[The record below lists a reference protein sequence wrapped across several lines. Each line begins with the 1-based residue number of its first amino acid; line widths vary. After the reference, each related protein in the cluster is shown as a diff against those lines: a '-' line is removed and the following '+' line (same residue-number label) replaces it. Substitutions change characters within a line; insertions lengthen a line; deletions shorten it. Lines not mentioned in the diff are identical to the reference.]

1 MSGEA
6 GVQFARSEEYERGQA
21 QGRAVADRCD
31 VAVVGAGPYG
41 LSVAAHLSA
50 ADGLDVRVFGPT
62 MSFWWQQMPT
72 GMLLRSPWEAC
83 HLSDPGR
90 ELTLDDYHAQCETPF
105 SSPVPLSSFVEYGR
119 WFQRAAFPE
128 VDERTVREVERVGA
142 GFRLELADGELLSAD
157 RVVVAAGIADFAWR
171 PPEYAGLPASHVSHS
186 VDHRDLSP
194 FAGKRVAV
202 VGGGQSALESAALL
216 HEHGAE
222 VEVLVRDP
230 RVHWLIRRWHHQ
242 IPVLSRLAYAPPD
255 VGPAFVSWLVALP
268 QIYRLMPRKL
278 QDRLARRSI
287 RAAGSAWLVPR
298 LEDVPITMDS
308 PVAEVARA
316 NGHVRLR
323 LGDGATREVD
333 HVLLATGYRVDV
345 AKYPFLSPRLVDA
358 ISRVGGYPRLDH
370 GFQTSVPGL
379 HFVGA
384 PAAWSMGP
392 LMRFVAGADF
402 AARSVARAILAAAVR
417 SRG

>member
-6 GVQFARSEEYERGQA
+6 RFQLAHSDEERGHV
-21 QGRAVADRCD
+21 RERPVADRCN

-41 LSVAAHLSA
+41 LSVAAHLRA

-62 MSFWWQQMPT
+62 MSFWRQQMPT

-83 HLSDPGR
+83 HLSDPDR
-90 ELTLDDYHAQCETPF
+90 ELTLDDYHAQCEAPF

-119 WFQRAAFPE
+119 WFQRTAVPD
-128 VDERTVREVERVGA
+128 VDERTVRAVERVDSR
-142 GFRLELADGELLSAD
+142 FRLELADGERLDAD
-157 RVVVAAGIADFAWR
+157 RVVVSAGIADFAWR
-171 PPEYAGLPASHVSHS
+171 PPEYADLPESHVSHS

-194 FAGKRVAV
+194 FAGNRVAV

-216 HEHGAE
+216 HEHGSE

-230 RVHWLIRRWHHQ
+230 RVRWLIRRWKHQ

-255 VGPAFVSWLVALP
+255 VGPAFASWLVALP

-278 QDRLARRSI
+278 QDRLAHRSI
-287 RAAGSAWLVPR
+287 RAAGAAWLLPR
-298 LEDVPITMDS
+298 LQDVPITTDS
-308 PVAEVARA
+308 HVAEVARA

-323 LGDGATREVD
+323 LGDGGTREVD

-345 AKYPFLSPRLVDA
+345 AKYSFLSQRLVEE
-358 ISRVGGYPRLDH
+358 IVRVDGHPRLDH
-370 GFQTSVPGL
+370 GFQSSVPGL

-402 AARSVARAILAAAVR
+402 AARSVARSILAAAVR

>member
-1 MSGEA
+1 MSGDA
-6 GVQFARSEEYERGQA
+6 GLQLARSEEEERRQA
-21 QGRAVADRCD
+21 RGGPVADRCN

-41 LSVAAHLSA
+41 LSVAAHLRA
-50 ADGLDVRVFGPT
+50 ADGLDVRIFGPT
-62 MSFWWQQMPT
+62 MSFWQRQMPT

-90 ELTLDDYHAQCETPF
+90 ELTLDDYHAQSENRF

-119 WFQRAAFPE
+119 WFQRTAVPN
-128 VDERTVREVERVGA
+128 VDERTVRKVERSLA
-142 GFRLELADGELLSAD
+142 GFELELADGERLIAD
-157 RVVVAAGIADFAWR
+157 SVVVAAGIADFAWR
-171 PPEYAGLPASHVSHS
+171 PPEYADLPESHVSHS
-186 VDHRDLSP
+186 VDHSDLSR
-194 FAGKRVAV
+194 FAGQRVAV
-202 VGGGQSALESAALL
+202 VGGGQSGLESAALL
-216 HEHGAE
+216 HEHGAD
-222 VEVLVRDP
+222 VEVLVRDLQV
-230 RVHWLIRRWHHQ
+230 RWLIRRWHHR
-242 IPVLSRLAYAPPD
+242 IPLLSRLAYAPPD

-268 QIYRLMPRKL
+268 QIYRLMPRKV

-298 LEDVPITMDS
+298 LEDVAITTGNPI
-308 PVAEVARA
+308 VGVART

-345 AKYPFLSPRLVDA
+345 AKYSFLSSRLVDA
-358 ISRVGGYPRLDH
+358 ITRVGGYPRLDH
-370 GFQTSVPGL
+370 GFQTNVPGL

-402 AARSVARAILAAAVR
+402 AARSVTRAILAAAAW